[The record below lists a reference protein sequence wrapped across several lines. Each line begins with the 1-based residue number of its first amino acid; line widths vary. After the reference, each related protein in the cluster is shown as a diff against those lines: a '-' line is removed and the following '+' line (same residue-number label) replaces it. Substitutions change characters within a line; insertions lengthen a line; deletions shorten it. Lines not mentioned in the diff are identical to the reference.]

1 MIAKIYGAKGPRD
14 GKKTSTFIHLFDPT
28 PSCNPTVYYRLYTKD
43 GPLESNNPLY
53 YNYRYISRVSSK
65 SVTPPHTAASLK
77 RHICSSEGFK
87 ATEKC
92 DLYLL
97 LSEKNPVED
106 STRIPLPG
114 GDGSGPG
121 MSESEPI
128 ALVIDV
134 SVAEKRLSGKSTIAQ
149 VALPKWQGK
158 QRHSTHQ
165 LFITCEGLLSLFS
178 PNQYII
184 GFTTRA
190 AKLRRQ
196 DPSTKTTSPWAALT
210 SFVFRYLTQVL
221 P

>member
-1 MIAKIYGAKGPRD
+1 M
-14 GKKTSTFIHLFDPT
+14 
-28 PSCNPTVYYRLYTKD
+28 
-43 GPLESNNPLY
+43 
-53 YNYRYISRVSSK
+53 SSK
-65 SVTPPHTAASLK
+65 SVTLSPHTAASLK
-77 RHICSSEGFK
+77 RHLCSSEGFK

-97 LSEKNPVED
+97 LSEKTPVED
-106 STRIPLPG
+106 STRIPLRGG

-149 VALPKWQGK
+149 IALPKWQGK
-158 QRHSTHQ
+158 QRHSPHQ
-165 LFITCEGLLSLFS
+165 LFMICEGLLSLFS